1 MMGGR
6 KVVLHHRGVLLKFLN
21 AGKFFSL
28 LECDL
33 LHFALDLPDPATAKR
48 LKCSVCQTSVLE
60 MLHQMLGM
68 ETEENRKLKEYEI
81 VEILE
86 RVCNKEMDEY
96 GWEPPISPETTLLS
110 LFSPLRDPSPVRSRL
125 VLTWRLFLSRFA
137 RALTPI

>member
-1 MMGGR
+1 
-6 KVVLHHRGVLLKFLN
+6 
-21 AGKFFSL
+21 
-28 LECDL
+28 
-33 LHFALDLPDPATAKR
+33 
-48 LKCSVCQTSVLE
+48 
-60 MLHQMLGM
+60 MLHQILGM